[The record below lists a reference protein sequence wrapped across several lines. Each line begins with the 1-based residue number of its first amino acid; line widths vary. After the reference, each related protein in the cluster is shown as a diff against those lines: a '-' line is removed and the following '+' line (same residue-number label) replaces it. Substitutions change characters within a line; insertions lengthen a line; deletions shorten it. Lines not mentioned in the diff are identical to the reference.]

1 MVPYIVTSHQRVN
14 KTFSLVSVG
23 IPTYSRRDGLRRT
36 LECIT
41 SQTYENLQI
50 IISDNNTP
58 GDEIERV
65 VDEFSRIDKRIEF
78 YRQTENKGA
87 IFNFNYVLEM
97 ARGEYFM
104 WAADD
109 DEWSNTF
116 VECALDLLQ
125 KHDTSV
131 MSFCNIAVL
140 DRDGGKTFNYS
151 NELSSPFLFRRL
163 KAFLVMKEERIGKA
177 NLIYSLHRRKS
188 LMEACTFDYFIKGE
202 YASDCVVIL
211 RLLLTGSIN
220 ITSQV
225 LFRPSIHNTKLYDTD
240 AYRDNHISIS
250 NFFSAVLHG
259 IIKERKKRKRYF
271 TECRKLIKKGNLSCY
286 QYMVLRLQLALREK
300 KLILYHILRYPLLLA
315 IQRLNIFTNRQVLL
329 R

>member
-1 MVPYIVTSHQRVN
+1 MTSHQRDN
-14 KTFSLVSVG
+14 KILPLVSVG

-65 VDEFSRIDKRIEF
+65 VNEFSRSDKRIEF

-125 KHDTSV
+125 KHNTSV
-131 MSFCNIAVL
+131 MSFCNMTVL
-140 DRDGGKTFNYS
+140 DRDCGKRFNYS

-163 KAFLVMKEERIGKA
+163 KAFLAMKEERIGKA

-188 LMEACTFDYFIKGE
+188 LMEACALGYFIKGE

-211 RLLLTGSIN
+211 RLLLTGSVN
-220 ITSQV
+220 ITNQV
-225 LFRPSIHNTKLYDTD
+225 LFRPSIHNTKLYDPD
-240 AYRDNHISIS
+240 AYRDDHISIS
-250 NFFSAVLHG
+250 SFFSAALRG

-271 TECRKLIKKGNLSCY
+271 AECRKLIKKGNLSCY

-315 IQRLNIFTNRQVLL
+315 IQRLNIFPNRQVLL